1 MHETA
6 PLLRRWEEWRKGEG
20 EGRGQQ
26 YAARKDAAQ
35 TEEKMRPQASFFVE
49 EKRERPPRVDEE
61 EALRKIQA
69 DRLAESVAIAAA
81 AQQKDQEQTV
91 VVSAAVV
98 AAEEGSVAVAAQ
110 AGQKDQPD
118 NGAASSVVI
127 AASAVCCY

>member
-1 MHETA
+1 MYETA

-26 YAARKDAAQ
+26 YASRKDAAQ

-69 DRLAESVAIAAA
+69 DRLAESVA
-81 AQQKDQEQTV
+81 
-91 VVSAAVV
+91 
-98 AAEEGSVAVAAQ
+98 VAAQ

>member
-6 PLLRRWEEWRKGEG
+6 PLLRRGEDWRKGEG

-69 DRLAESVAIAAA
+69 DRLAESVAVAAA
-81 AQQKDQEQTV
+81 AQQQQNDPQAAIVAKTV
-91 VVSAAVV
+91 IVTAAATAT
-98 AAEEGSVAVAAQ
+98 AAEKQKNNPATAVATE
-110 AGQKDQPD
+110 K
-118 NGAASSVVI
+118 STIVTHT
-127 AASAVCCY
+127 